1 LLFGAES
8 EAVKSGRIASTQT
21 LSGTGALGV
30 AFDFIAK
37 YLPRAVYISNPTWAI
52 HRGLIE
58 KHHLRCLEYPYYCP
72 KLKAVDFE
80 AMIKALAQA
89 IPGSFIVLHP
99 SAHNPTGFDLSEEQW
114 VRVAEVMKKN
124 SLIPF
129 FDSAYQGF
137 ATGDIV
143 KDAWAVRYFTE
154 QGFQMFTAQSF
165 AKNMGLY
172 GERVGALHVVLNSN
186 ETAERVLSQ
195 IKYA

>member
-1 LLFGAES
+1 
-8 EAVKSGRIASTQT
+8 
-21 LSGTGALGV
+21 
-30 AFDFIAK
+30 
-37 YLPRAVYISNPTWAI
+37 
-52 HRGLIE
+52 
-58 KHHLRCLEYPYYCP
+58 
-72 KLKAVDFE
+72 
-80 AMIKALAQA
+80 MIKALAQA

-143 KDAWAVRYFTE
+143 RDAWAVRYFTE

-165 AKNMGLY
+165 AKSMGLY